1 MRTKEDI
8 INNFKNT
15 DDFKKL
21 KSDIYDKDIEY
32 LASLYHILVNELEHA
47 LDLKFKFKPYL
58 NRVFYNQVF
67 QIDDTFKPNIRIN
80 FSQTNQKDS
89 CSYGINFFS
98 TFVLSKFTNK
108 FVYREQAS
116 AYRVS
121 TDNGPTEI
129 NQIFSQYIKN
139 DIINF
144 FKKNNTKIKELYK
157 IMKALSPVL
166 EFLNKNN
173 SGITLEDVFN
183 PDTYYT
189 APEIN
194 KHLSNIKDLFL
205 LKYDEDISQKIE
217 VFQKTLEIKRI
228 RKIKDFQKA
237 FFKL

>member
-21 KSDIYDKDIEY
+21 KSDIYDQDIEY

-47 LDLKFKFKPYL
+47 LDLKFKFKPYF

-80 FSQTNQKDS
+80 FSQINEKDS
-89 CSYGINFFS
+89 YLYGINFFS

-121 TDNGPTEI
+121 TNNDPSEI
-129 NQIFSQYIKN
+129 NKIFSQYIEN

-144 FKKNNTKIKELYK
+144 FKKNTAKIKELYK
-157 IMKALSPVL
+157 IMKALNPTL
-166 EFLNKNN
+166 EFLNKND
-173 SGITLEDVFN
+173 SGITLEDVFEAN
-183 PDTYYT
+183 TYYT
-189 APEIN
+189 VSEIN
-194 KHLSNIKDLFL
+194 KNLSNVKDLFL

-217 VFQKTLEIKRI
+217 VFQKTLEINKI
-228 RKIKDFQKA
+228 RKLKDFQKA
-237 FFKL
+237 FFKV